1 MNGSPARSGVSKEV
15 KESTHAKNKT
25 KLQLTEFVE
34 AKAETIHQVKV
45 ADLGCFEHGKSVVE
59 LLAVIRR
66 AHVVVAGTRSEKAAA
81 RDTKMRSGTTQNIN

>member
-1 MNGSPARSGVSKEV
+1 M
-15 KESTHAKNKT
+15 
-25 KLQLTEFVE
+25 QLTEFVE